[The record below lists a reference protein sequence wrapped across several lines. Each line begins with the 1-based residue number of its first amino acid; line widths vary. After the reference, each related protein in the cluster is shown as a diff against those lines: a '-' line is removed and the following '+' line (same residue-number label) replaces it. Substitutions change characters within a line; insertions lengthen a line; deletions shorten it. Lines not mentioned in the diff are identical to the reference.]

1 MISLCKIQFI
11 ILLGLFSQI
20 SLTAQPELENAAAV
34 DRNVIYGMYSGLA
47 LVMDVYYP
55 SESNG
60 HGVIQISGSGWTRP
74 LGYDA
79 RVLSHQSHVKNDGE
93 PLLAAGYT
101 VFAISH
107 RATPRFQYPSQVE
120 DAQRAVRYVRFHAE
134 RFGINPDRIG
144 ALGGSSGGHLVSMLG
159 VLDGD
164 ENRPDQSPIN
174 QVSAKVQC
182 VVARAAPSNFING
195 QDASYFVGVREKERT
210 VEGSVEY
217 QIASE
222 ASPITHVTADDAPI
236 LLVHGDADPTVDF
249 SQSEIMYAKL
259 QSAGVPTELVRV
271 KKGGHGFNYGG
282 HRPPNIDQT
291 QIAWLDKHLLG
302 K

>member
-1 MISLCKIQFI
+1 MLKHRRFH
-11 ILLGLFSQI
+11 LLLVLELLFQI
-20 SLTAQPELENAAAV
+20 SVTAQPELENAAEV

-55 SESNG
+55 KESNG

-74 LGYDA
+74 MGYDA
-79 RVLSHQSHVKNDGE
+79 RVLSHQVHVKNDGE

-120 DAQRAVRYVRFHAE
+120 DVQRAVRYIRFHAD
-134 RFGINPDRIG
+134 RFGITPDKIG
-144 ALGGSSGGHLVSMLG
+144 ALGGSSGGHLVSILG

-164 ENRPDQSPIN
+164 ENRLDQSPVN
-174 QVSAKVQC
+174 QMNAKVQC
-182 VVARAAPSNFING
+182 VVARAAPSNFIKG
-195 QDASYFVGVREKERT
+195 QDANFFIGVREKERT
-210 VEGSVEY
+210 VEGSIEHT
-217 QIASE
+217 IASE
-222 ASPITHVTADDAPI
+222 ASPISHVTEDDAPI

-249 SQSEIMYAKL
+249 SQSEQMYAKL
-259 QSAGVPTELVRV
+259 KSAGVPSKLIRV
-271 KKGGHGFNYGG
+271 KDGGHGFNYGG
-282 HRPPNIDQT
+282 HKPHDIDQT
-291 QIAWLDKHLLG
+291 QIAWFDKHLRG

>member
-1 MISLCKIQFI
+1 MLIRPRASFV
-11 ILLGLFSQI
+11 ILLGLLSQI
-20 SLTAQPELENAAAV
+20 STTAQPELENAAAV

-55 SESNG
+55 AKPNG
-60 HGVIQISGSGWTRP
+60 HGVIQVSGSGWTRP
-74 LGYDA
+74 MGYGA

-120 DAQRAVRYVRFHAE
+120 DVQRAVRYARFHAD
-134 RFGINPDRIG
+134 RFGINPDKIG

-164 ENRPDQSPIN
+164 EHRPDQSPIN
-174 QVSAKVQC
+174 QVNAKVQC

-210 VEGSVEY
+210 VEGSVEHA
-217 QIASE
+217 IAAE

-249 SQSEIMYAKL
+249 SQSEIMHAKL
-259 QSAGVPTELVRV
+259 KEAGVPSKLIRV
-271 KKGGHGFNYGG
+271 KNGGHGFNYGG
-282 HRPPNIDQT
+282 HRPPDCDQT
-291 QIAWLDKHLLG
+291 QIAWFDKHLRG

>member
-1 MISLCKIQFI
+1 MSNRQKLHVVL
-11 ILLGLFSQI
+11 LLGLLSQL
-20 SLTAQPELENAAAV
+20 SVSAQPELVNAAKV

-60 HGVIQISGSGWTRP
+60 HGVLQISGSGWTRP

-79 RVLSHQSHVKNDGE
+79 RVLSHQGHVKNDGE

-101 VFAISH
+101 VFAINH

-120 DAQRAVRYVRFHAE
+120 DVQRAVRFMRFHAD
-134 RFGINPDRIG
+134 RFNINPDKIG
-144 ALGGSSGGHLVSMLG
+144 AIGGSSGGHLVSMLG

-164 ENRPDQSPIN
+164 ENRPDESPIN
-174 QVSAKVQC
+174 RVNAKVQC

-195 QDASYFVGVREKERT
+195 QDASYFLGVREKERT
-210 VEGSVEY
+210 VEGSMEY
-217 QIASE
+217 QIAAE
-222 ASPITHVTADDAPI
+222 ASPITHVTSDDAPI
-236 LLVHGDADPTVDF
+236 LLVHGDADATVDI

-259 QSAGVPTELVRV
+259 KSSNVPSDLIAV
-271 KKGGHGFNYGG
+271 KNGGHGFNYGG
-282 HRPPNIDQT
+282 HRPPDIDEI
-291 QIAWLDKHLLG
+291 QIAWFDKHLRG
-302 K
+302 E

>member
-1 MISLCKIQFI
+1 MLKSPSIKLL
-11 ILLGLFSQI
+11 ILFGVLSHLSA
-20 SLTAQPELENAAAV
+20 SAQPDLENAADV

-55 SESNG
+55 KESNG

-74 LGYDA
+74 MGYDA
-79 RVLSHQSHVKNDGE
+79 RALSHQTHVKNDGE

-120 DAQRAVRYVRFHAE
+120 DVQRAVRYIRFHAD
-134 RFGINPDRIG
+134 RFGITPDKIG

-164 ENRPDQSPIN
+164 ENRLDQSPIN
-174 QVSAKVQC
+174 QVNAKVQC

-195 QDASYFVGVREKERT
+195 QDANYFLGVREKERT
-210 VEGSVEY
+210 VEGSIEHT
-217 QIASE
+217 IASE
-222 ASPITHVTADDAPI
+222 ASPITHVTKDDAPI

-249 SQSEIMYAKL
+249 SQSEHMHTKL
-259 QSAGVPTELVRV
+259 KSTGVPSKLIRV
-271 KKGGHGFNYGG
+271 KNGGHGFNYGG
-282 HRPPNIDQT
+282 HKPDDIDQT
-291 QIAWLDKHLLG
+291 QIAWFDKHLRG